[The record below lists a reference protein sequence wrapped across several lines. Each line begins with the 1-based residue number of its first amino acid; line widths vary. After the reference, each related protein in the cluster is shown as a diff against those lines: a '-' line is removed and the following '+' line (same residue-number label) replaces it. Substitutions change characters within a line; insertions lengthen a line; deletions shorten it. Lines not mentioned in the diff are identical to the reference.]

1 MAVITSD
8 DEWAK
13 VVDQVDNSRLDPW
26 LWLGGSDEET
36 EGEWKW
42 VTGED
47 FFYQRWRG
55 GQPDNGGGTEHSLHT
70 RSVNGEWNDDQ
81 GYHEY
86 DYLLEIEKYKLL
98 VFQVD
103 LMHLN
108 KLYQDLP

>member
-1 MAVITSD
+1 MITSD

-47 FFYQRWRG
+47 FFLPTLEWR
-55 GQPDNGGGTEHSLHT
+55 PA
-70 RSVNGEWNDDQ
+70 
-81 GYHEY
+81 
-86 DYLLEIEKYKLL
+86 
-98 VFQVD
+98 
-103 LMHLN
+103 
-108 KLYQDLP
+108 